1 MKLSAQ
7 EEYGL
12 RCLLQLA
19 RQEEALTLPELSRRE
34 GLSLAHTAKLM
45 RLLRRGG
52 FVTATRGQS
61 GGYALARRADEVMLG
76 DVLAVLGGRFFD
88 EEFCDRHAGVGRAC
102 THLSD
107 CSIRP
112 VLRQL
117 QVIVDDVL
125 GQLPLSSLL
134 ARERDVA
141 REHARAGTRAINLP
155 LRPH

>member
-1 MKLSAQ
+1 MKLSVQ

-19 RQEEALTLPELSRRE
+19 RHESSLTLPELSKLE
-34 GLSLAHTAKLM
+34 GISLAHTGKLM

-52 FVTATRGQS
+52 FVTATRGQA
-61 GGYALARRADEVMLG
+61 GGYLLARPALELMIG
-76 DVLAVLGGRFFD
+76 EVLAVLGGRFFD
-88 EEFCDRHAGVGRAC
+88 AQFCDRHAGVARAC
-102 THLSD
+102 THLPD

-117 QVIVDDVL
+117 QDVVDDVL

-134 ARERDVA
+134 ARERDVQM
-141 REHARAGTRAINLP
+141 RPTSPRAVTLP
-155 LRPH
+155 MLPH

>member
-19 RQEEALTLPELSRRE
+19 RHDSSLTLPELSRLE
-34 GLSLAHTAKLM
+34 GLSLAHSAKLM

-52 FVTATRGQS
+52 LVISTRGQA
-61 GGYALARRADEVMLG
+61 GGYTLARPAHELMVG
-76 DVLAVLGGRFFD
+76 EALAVLGGRFFD
-88 EEFCDRHAGVGRAC
+88 AQFCDRHAGVARAC
-102 THLSD
+102 THLPD

-112 VLRQL
+112 VLRRL
-117 QVIVDDVL
+117 QDVVDDVL

-134 ARERDVA
+134 ARESDVKMHSPSA
-141 REHARAGTRAINLP
+141 VSLP
-155 LRPH
+155 LLPH

>member
-12 RCLLQLA
+12 RCMLQLA
-19 RQEEALTLPELSRRE
+19 RHDGSLTLPELSKLE
-34 GLSLAHTAKLM
+34 GISLAHTGKLM

-61 GGYALARRADEVMLG
+61 GGYALARPAGELMVG

-88 EEFCDRHAGVGRAC
+88 AAFCDRHAGVARAC
-102 THLSD
+102 THLPD

-117 QVIVDDVL
+117 QDVVDGVL
-125 GQLPLSSLL
+125 GRMPLSSLL
-134 ARERDVA
+134 ARERDMQM
-141 REHARAGTRAINLP
+141 RPTSLRAVTLP
-155 LRPH
+155 LLPH

>member
-19 RQEEALTLPELSRRE
+19 RNSGSLTLTELSKAE
-34 GLSLAHTAKLM
+34 GISLAHAGKLM

-52 FVTATRGQS
+52 LVTATRGQT
-61 GGYALARRADEVMLG
+61 GGYALARPAGELMIG

-88 EEFCDRHAGVGRAC
+88 AEFCDRHAGVARSC
-102 THLSD
+102 THLPD

-112 VLRQL
+112 VLRRL
-117 QVIVDDVL
+117 QDVVDGVL

-134 ARERDVA
+134 PPERDVTM
-141 REHARAGTRAINLP
+141 RAAGPRAVSLP
-155 LRPH
+155 LLPS